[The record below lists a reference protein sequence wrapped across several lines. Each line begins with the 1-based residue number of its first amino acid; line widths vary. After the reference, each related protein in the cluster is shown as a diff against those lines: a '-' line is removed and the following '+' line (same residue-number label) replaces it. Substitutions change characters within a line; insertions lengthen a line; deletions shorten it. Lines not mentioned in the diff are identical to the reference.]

1 MGRADRI
8 LKHAKL
14 DGRGIEVA
22 PYFNPLVRKSDG
34 HDVLILDVFDTETL
48 KSRAR
53 EDPDIEDGRIEAIED
68 VDLVGDASRLD
79 LIVERLSLTGKID
92 YIVSSHNFEHLP
104 NPIRFLQGAQAAL
117 KPGGVLSIAV
127 PDCRASFDH
136 FRMPSR
142 LADWLDAY
150 HEDRSQPSPGTVFDH
165 EVHHA
170 RYHWGERSATGCDI
184 AVDSPAGFRPAQS
197 LRTSYENYTMRR
209 VGNAPYQDAH
219 CNVFFPEILELF
231 IRDLEHLGLC
241 DLQVLEITKPRG
253 LEFHAHLQ
261 RPVAKPIVSEKE
273 FYARRDQLLRRISR
287 SLGAAG
293 YKTVAGDSF
302 GERAAHKLR
311 KWRLQFKRTSRK
323 VRGKS

>member
-34 HDVLILDVFDTETL
+34 RNVLILDVFDTETL
-48 KSRAR
+48 KARAR
-53 EDPDIEDGRIEAIED
+53 EDPDIADARINEIED

-79 LIVERLSLTGKID
+79 SIVEDLELAGQID

-104 NPIRFLQGAQAAL
+104 NPIRFLQGAQSAL

-150 HEDRSQPSPGTVFDH
+150 HEDRNQPAPATVFDH
-165 EVHHA
+165 QAHHA
-170 RYHWGERSATGCDI
+170 RYYWGERSATGCDI
-184 AVDSPAGFRPAQS
+184 AVDRPAGFRPAKT
-197 LRTSYENYTMRR
+197 LREAYKNYSVRR
-209 VGNAPYQDAH
+209 AGNAPYQDAH

-261 RPVAKPIVSEKE
+261 RPVTKQTISDDA

-293 YKTVAGDSF
+293 YKTVAGDTF
-302 GERAAHKLR
+302 GERAAHQLR
-311 KWRLQFKRTSRK
+311 RWRLQFKRASRK
-323 VRGKS
+323 VRGKV